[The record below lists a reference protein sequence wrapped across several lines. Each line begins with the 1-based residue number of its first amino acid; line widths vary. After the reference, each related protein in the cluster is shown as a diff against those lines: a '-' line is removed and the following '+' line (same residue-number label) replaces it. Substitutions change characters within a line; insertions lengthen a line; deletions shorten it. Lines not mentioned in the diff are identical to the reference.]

1 MRALFLKDFRQGRPV
16 LVTAFLLALL
26 APATFHVLVSPRFL
40 YLAGAGQVAIGFGV
54 VLLALPSVLALLSA
68 AGLFSTEAEHDTLAV
83 LFALPLDRSQIWAAK
98 VLAGFALTVVASAI
112 LLGLDVF
119 LMPKEF
125 RQLRPLLW
133 AFFPDMALW
142 AFFLFS
148 VGMFCTTIMPNLI
161 ASIALTIVLGGG
173 LFAGVVALLFS
184 AGAPLLGYPPELD
197 LALWA
202 FFTAPTLLVVSALV
216 VTKGQLLQSR
226 RKYLIAFPALLIGL
240 AVTVA
245 VVSGIT
251 RVATRYQ
258 RSAIA
263 WVSQE
268 GVFVGDRRVV
278 EVTARTAVKQFA
290 QARFSRLRQL
300 VFPDQYLQFPGQ
312 FMRGHSIAL
321 DLHTGKELLV
331 LPMPNMPEGY
341 PDARMVV
348 SPDGCRA
355 AWLGRPTGLTYG
367 RLGWR
372 PPVLRIWDLQK
383 RTVTHQRE
391 FKEWKDQSVPS
402 LSLSWSPTGK
412 YLLIGVA
419 DPSELYI
426 MRADG
431 SGWQSISV
439 GYETLPSGRK
449 RPLRVESCEW
459 APHADVLIARSRD
472 GALYR
477 VYPDGRSP
485 KGFYTPEWTEE
496 TYQSQVKGV
505 SADGQ
510 WVALTENRSTSQ
522 GDRAVSEDRLVVVRA
537 DGAGFQVIWSGS
549 ARDEER
555 ADVRPLAW
563 SSKGR
568 TLYAVV
574 TRAKRP
580 AEQLLDWRNRWH
592 EPAIY
597 AWSPGQDR
605 LQRIVPTIAYRV
617 TELRAVPGSE
627 EVLVWAL
634 DPKAYPEGYDEFG
647 YIAESGQAFL
657 VDPQG
662 RTREVKFDGGSQ
674 TLVKE
679 YVPRGFDDQSRLI
692 VEPRKG
698 DCLKALDLNTGKMER
713 IYP

>member
-16 LVTAFLLALL
+16 LVAAFLLALL

-40 YLAGAGQVAIGFGV
+40 YLASAKDVALGFGV
-54 VLLALPSVLALLSA
+54 ILLALPSVLAFLSA
-68 AGLFSTEAEHDTLAV
+68 AGLFSTEAEHDTLPV

-112 LLGLDVF
+112 LLGMDVF

-125 RQLRPLLW
+125 RELRPLLW

-148 VGMFCTTIMPNLI
+148 VGVLCSTIMPNLI

-173 LFAGVVALLFS
+173 LFAGVVALLMA

-245 VVSGIT
+245 VVSGVT
-251 RVATRYQ
+251 RAATRYQ

-263 WVSQE
+263 WVTQE
-268 GVFVGDRRVV
+268 KAMVGGRRVV

-300 VFPDQYLQFPGQ
+300 VFPDEYRQFPGQ

-321 DLHTGKELLV
+321 DLHTGKELSV
-331 LPMPNMPEGY
+331 LPTPNTVDGGT
-341 PDARMVV
+341 DAEVAV
-348 SPDGCRA
+348 SPDGSRA

-383 RTVTHQRE
+383 RTITHQRE
-391 FKEWKDQSVPS
+391 FEEWKDQSVPS

-439 GYETLPSGRK
+439 GYETLPSGRR
-449 RPLRVESCEW
+449 RPLRIKSCEW
-459 APHADVLIARSRD
+459 APHEDALVALSSRD
-472 GALYR
+472 DLYR

-510 WVALTENRSTSQ
+510 WVALTEHQST
-522 GDRAVSEDRLVVVRA
+522 GEGNKAVSEDRLVVVRA
-537 DGAGFQVIWSGS
+537 DGAGSQVIWSGS
-549 ARDEER
+549 DQDEER
-555 ADVRPLAW
+555 ANIRPLAW
-563 SSKGR
+563 SSKGQ
-568 TLYAVV
+568 TLYAAV
-574 TRAKRP
+574 TRAKSR
-580 AEQLLDWRNRWH
+580 AEQGLNWRNRWY
-592 EPAIY
+592 EPAMY

-605 LQRIVPTIAYRV
+605 LQRIGPTIAYRV
-617 TELRAVPGSE
+617 TEFRPVPGSE

-634 DPKAYPEGYDEFG
+634 DPKEYPEGYDEFG
-647 YIAESGQAFL
+647 RIAESGQAFL
-657 VDPQG
+657 VSPQG
-662 RTREVKFDGGSQ
+662 RTREVEFDGGSQ
-674 TLVKE
+674 KLVKE
-679 YVPRGFDDQSRLI
+679 YVPLGFDDQSRLI
-692 VEPRKG
+692 VEARKG
-698 DCLKALDLNTGKMER
+698 DCLRALDLNTGEMER